1 MGFKIK
7 LNNINVPSGNE
18 FKVFYKLNSRTPGN
32 VAYQSDLNWGTLYG
46 SYVGG
51 VNTDIEIDFTT
62 IDPNPYGK
70 QNWFKILD
78 LTTGS
83 YIIENIYIHQYQYYK
98 DCNECCVYEGGN
110 AIYIPN
116 PTPTPTPTNTPV
128 PTPTPTPSSTP
139 TPTPSSTPTPTPT
152 STPTPTPSSTP
163 TPTPTPT
170 VPPVEYKIRRFFGGN
185 SIQQTTCNGENFYP
199 SWYAYTYQLTEPD
212 GVTPKI
218 NTTGG
223 DVVINAVLET
233 VGCGGSTNRQL
244 MPIIIPNGQSES
256 GTYDTT
262 NVTDCSGVCTETTDT
277 YVCYSSIT
285 PSGIEPADGS
295 FLPICVP
302 AEDCRSYTVTQVSAP
317 SGNSIYIYISCIGV
331 TVADFLNGTIGDSV
345 TFCAQEGTVSLSG
358 SGMQIVDNGLCS

>member
-128 PTPTPTPSSTP
+128 PTPTPTSSSTP
-139 TPTPSSTPTPTPT
+139 TPTPSGTPVPTPTPTPT
-152 STPTPTPSSTP
+152 STPTPTPIPP
-163 TPTPTPT
+163 TPTPTST
-170 VPPVEYKIRRFFGGN
+170 SVPPPPGILVMGSCSNANYTSSSIACFN
-185 SIQQTTCNGENFYP
+185 STTCRGYYVASGLMSGAILYEDSYLTTPFDGNNYWFKLSYLGSGNPVAVQVNDNG
-199 SWYAYTYQLTEPD
+199 
-212 GVTPKI
+212 
-218 NTTGG
+218 
-223 DVVINAVLET
+223 VI
-233 VGCGGSTNRQL
+233 S
-244 MPIIIPNGQSES
+244 
-256 GTYDTT
+256 
-262 NVTDCSGVCTETTDT
+262 NVTNC
-277 YVCYSSIT
+277 
-285 PSGIEPADGS
+285 
-295 FLPICVP
+295 
-302 AEDCRSYTVTQVSAP
+302 
-317 SGNSIYIYISCIGV
+317 
-331 TVADFLNGTIGDSV
+331 
-345 TFCAQEGTVSLSG
+345 
-358 SGMQIVDNGLCS
+358 